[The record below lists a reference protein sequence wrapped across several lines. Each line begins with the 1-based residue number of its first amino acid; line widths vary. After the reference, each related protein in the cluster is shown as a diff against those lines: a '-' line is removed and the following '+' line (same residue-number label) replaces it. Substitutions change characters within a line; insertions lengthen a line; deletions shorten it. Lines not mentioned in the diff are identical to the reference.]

1 MIISPSS
8 DCESNVLEAFLQE
21 ILQQEYYMD
30 EQTPGLID
38 TMKYIKSMNQEVL
51 HSHIFSMLFQY
62 KIKNAVDAYI
72 RLNDKL
78 DLMEFID
85 VLLETLNDAK
95 KENFVDH
102 YSITYNNDTNNQE
115 SIIVFYYK
123 DDLEYSIN
131 IQP

>member
-1 MIISPSS
+1 MIISSSS
-8 DCESNVLEAFLQE
+8 DCVSNVLEAFLQE
-21 ILQQEYYMD
+21 ILQQEYYAD

-95 KENFVDH
+95 KENFVDD
-102 YSITYNNDTNNQE
+102 YSITYNNDSNNRE
-115 SIIVFYYK
+115 SITVFYYK
-123 DDLEYSIN
+123 GELEYSIT

>member
-1 MIISPSS
+1 MIISSSS
-8 DCESNVLEAFLQE
+8 DCVSNVLEAFLQE
-21 ILQQEYYMD
+21 ILQQEYYAD

-62 KIKNAVDAYI
+62 KIKNGVDAYI

-78 DLMEFID
+78 DLMVID

-95 KENFVDH
+95 KENFVDY
-102 YSITYNNDTNNQE
+102 YSITYNNDTNNRE
-115 SIIVFYYK
+115 FITVFYYK
-123 DDLEYSIN
+123 GELEYSIT

>member
-1 MIISPSS
+1 MIISSSS
-8 DCESNVLEAFLQE
+8 DCVSNVLEAFLQE
-21 ILQQEYYMD
+21 ILQQEYYAD

-85 VLLETLNDAK
+85 ILLETLNDAK
-95 KENFVDH
+95 KENFVDY
-102 YSITYNNDTNNQE
+102 YSITYNNDTNNRE
-115 SIIVFYYK
+115 SITVFYYK
-123 DDLEYSIN
+123 GELEYSIT